1 MTATSSI
8 RLVKEED
15 FDRITDIVTEAFLRD
30 PVWSYFA
37 SLKEVSRRCKTPRS
51 YSMDFQLDGLL
62 TEEKKL
68 ANPHR
73 P

>member
-1 MTATSSI
+1 MTVTTSI

-15 FDRITDIVTEAFLRD
+15 FDRITEIVTEAFLRD

-37 SLKEVSRRCKTPRS
+37 SLKEVSRCKTPRS
-51 YSMDFQLDGLL
+51 YSMNFQLDGLL
-62 TEEKKL
+62 TEKKKL